1 MKQATT
7 LHTKINTRGRDEQE
21 RAYLFDGLYNTAH
34 RLTKAERGAWL
45 QIANRIKSNNL
56 QTFFN

>member
-21 RAYLFDGLYNTAH
+21 RAYLFGSVYNTQN
-34 RLTKAERGAWL
+34 RLTRAERGQWAQL
-45 QIANRIKSNNL
+45 YNRIKSNNL
-56 QTFFN
+56 QTLFN